1 MALHHPPSLSSTVAV
16 HSGSLQTA
24 KQRLIPEKGS
34 FLNDLRVLAGILQKT
49 E

>member
-16 HSGSLQTA
+16 HSCSLQAA
-24 KQRLIPEKGS
+24 KQRLIPKKGS